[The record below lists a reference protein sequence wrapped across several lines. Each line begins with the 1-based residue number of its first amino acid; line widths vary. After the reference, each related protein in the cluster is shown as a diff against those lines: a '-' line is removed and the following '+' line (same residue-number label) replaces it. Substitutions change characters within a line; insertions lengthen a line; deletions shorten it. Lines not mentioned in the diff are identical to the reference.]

1 MFFSLDL
8 LEIFPLTIIY
18 ILFFSIFYE
27 VMLFSFPLGK
37 YLFGNYC
44 EDSLIKYS
52 ILSIIIF
59 TVIISILVNIAP
71 IFAKYGIYIFYL
83 SNLFIIASSKKIR
96 VDFYKHTTQSKQM
109 FFFTLILFLISNL
122 IYKSFF
128 VESETLVYFFDSHWT
143 YFINPVSEILTSD
156 YFSRLK
162 MQSLYPF
169 EWSAFHFFP
178 ASFNSI
184 FLFPISQSG
193 TLGILILKNFYQ
205 CLYIFFLLV
214 FLRKV
219 YSQKKNI

>member
-18 ILFFSIFYE
+18 ILFFSIFYA

-83 SNLFIIASSKKIR
+83 SNLFILASSKKIR

-109 FFFTLILFLISNL
+109 FFFTLILFLIS
-122 IYKSFF
+122 
-128 VESETLVYFFDSHWT
+128 D
-143 YFINPVSEILTSD
+143 
-156 YFSRLK
+156 
-162 MQSLYPF
+162 
-169 EWSAFHFFP
+169 
-178 ASFNSI
+178 SFNPKCMMH
-184 FLFPISQSG
+184 F
-193 TLGILILKNFYQ
+193 
-205 CLYIFFLLV
+205 
-214 FLRKV
+214 
-219 YSQKKNI
+219 